1 MADILKPDLC
11 IIGAGAPGIAL
22 AIAARGHGASVVLVD
37 IGVEGDSLRSGAVPA
52 AALAAAAAHAHAVRN
67 AAPFGLANGDPKPNF
82 RALREHIQGV
92 IAALA
97 PRDAPERIKGLGIE
111 LIAAPAAFTDRRTLA
126 AGDTIIRARRFVIAT
141 GSRPRLPE
149 IKNLAEVPY
158 FTTDTIFA
166 NTTKLSHLVVLG
178 GGAVALEFAQSY
190 RRLGCEVSVVSS
202 GMALPEIDPEL
213 AELAL
218 RRLREEGVTI
228 HENCAVTEIV
238 PRSQGIGV
246 PIRQADGSEATLD
259 ASHILVAHGRTPNFG
274 GLALDKAGIRFDRV
288 ATDRLLLRP
297 RLLTSNSRIHVMGE
311 AAGSVP
317 SQAGAQHDA
326 RVVLESAL
334 FNRAVR
340 PGSADA
346 PLVVF
351 TDPQLAQI
359 GLGESEAK
367 LRLKT
372 GYRVI
377 RASFA
382 ETERAV
388 ATRRSY
394 GAAKVIADRNGVIRG
409 ATLAGPEAGELIA
422 FFALAVSKE
431 IRFPDLADLIL
442 AYPSFSGVVT
452 QLVEAWQQ
460 QVGPEPWRARRL
472 ALVRRLP

>member
-22 AIAARGHGASVVLVD
+22 AIAARGHGANVVLVD
-37 IGVEGDSLRSGAVPA
+37 IGVEGDSLKSGAVPA

-67 AAPFGLANGDPKPNF
+67 AGAFGMTNGDPKANF
-82 RALREHIQGV
+82 RAVREHVQAV
-92 IAALA
+92 IAGLA
-97 PRDAPERIKGLGIE
+97 PRDAPERLKALGIE
-111 LIAAPAAFTDRRTLA
+111 LIVSPAAFTDKRTLA
-126 AGDTIIRARRFVIAT
+126 AGDAVIRARRFVIAT

-149 IKNLAEVPY
+149 IKNLAEVAY

-166 NTTKLSHLVVLG
+166 NTSKLSHLVVLG

-190 RRLGCEVSVVSS
+190 RRLGCEVSVVAAA
-202 GMALPEIDPEL
+202 ALPEIDPEL

-228 HENCAVTEIV
+228 HEGSAVNEVV

-246 PIRQADGSEATLD
+246 LIRQADGSEATLD
-259 ASHILVAHGRTPNFG
+259 ASHILLADGRTPNFG
-274 GLALDKAGIRFDRV
+274 GLALDKAGIRFDKSV
-288 ATDRLLLRP
+288 PDRLLLRP
-297 RLLTSNSRIHVMGE
+297 RLLTSNARIHVIGE
-311 AAGSVP
+311 AAGSLP
-317 SQAGAQHDA
+317 SMTSAQHDGLT
-326 RVVLESAL
+326 VLESAL
-334 FNRAVR
+334 FNRAIKQ
-340 PGSADA
+340 SALDV
-346 PLVVF
+346 PVLVS

-359 GLGESEAK
+359 GLGESQAK
-367 LRLKT
+367 LRLKA

-382 ETERAV
+382 ETDRAL

-394 GAAKVIADRNGVIRG
+394 GAAKVIADRQGVIRG
-409 ATLAGPEAGELIA
+409 ASLAGPEAGELIA
-422 FFALAVSKE
+422 FFALAIAKG
-431 IRFPDLADLIL
+431 IKLPDLAELIL
-442 AYPSFSGVVT
+442 PYPSFAGVIT

-460 QVGPEPWRARRL
+460 QVGAEPWRARRL